1 MIPYRVRFTMQGFSL
16 WKRGQFMKNFS
27 LLAILLVITILLIN
41 DYFSNVIF
49 PFQVSNLQLILLL
62 LVLFVVNHFMAD
74 NDSNKQKLKSE
85 LFLLIYIAGLIVL
98 LTLLGGESNTFLAV
112 DNFIL
117 TILFVF
123 DLLRIRFQWK
133 KETKENEVRRS

>member
-1 MIPYRVRFTMQGFSL
+1 
-16 WKRGQFMKNFS
+16 MKNLS
-27 LLAILLVITILLIN
+27 LLAILLVLTILLIN

-49 PFQVSNLQLILLL
+49 TFQVSDLQLILILL
-62 LVLFVVNHFMAD
+62 TLFVVNNFMAA

-85 LFLLIYIAGLIVL
+85 LFLLIYLAALIIL

-123 DLLRIRFQWK
+123 DLLRIRYQWK
-133 KETKENEVRRS
+133 KETVGNEVRSS

>member
-1 MIPYRVRFTMQGFSL
+1 MCKIYSNSFFVG
-16 WKRGQFMKNFS
+16 KNRGQLMKNLS
-27 LLAILLVITILLIN
+27 LLAILLVLTILLIN

-49 PFQVSNLQLILLL
+49 TFQVTDFQLILLI
-62 LVLFVVNHFMAD
+62 LVLFLVNNFMAN

-85 LFLLIYIAGLIVL
+85 LFLLVYIAGLLVL

-133 KETKENEVRRS
+133 KETEGNEVRSS

>member
-1 MIPYRVRFTMQGFSL
+1 
-16 WKRGQFMKNFS
+16 MKNLS
-27 LLAILLVITILLIN
+27 LLAILLVLTILLIN

-49 PFQVSNLQLILLL
+49 PFQVSDLQLILLL
-62 LVLFVVNHFMAD
+62 LALFVVNNFMAA
-74 NDSNKQKLKSE
+74 NDSNKLKLKSE
-85 LFLLIYIAGLIVL
+85 LFLLIYLAALLIL
-98 LTLLGGESNTFLAV
+98 LTLLGGESTTFLAV

-133 KETKENEVRRS
+133 KETEENEVRSS

>member
-1 MIPYRVRFTMQGFSL
+1 
-16 WKRGQFMKNFS
+16 MKKLS

-49 PFQVSNLQLILLL
+49 PFQVSDLQLILLL

-133 KETKENEVRRS
+133 KETKENEVRSS